1 MESARTDTIGGFN
14 AFLAEQVDDASD
26 VNVTLAQF
34 DNEYDVVYL
43 GEPIR
48 QAPRLTADTYVPRGS
63 TALLDA
69 IGRTIDELGAR
80 LAAMPAAE
88 RPGKVIF
95 VIITDGLEDAS
106 REHTREQVFQRI
118 RHQSDVYGWE
128 FVYLGAKQDAIAAGA
143 QVGIDAR
150 FALSCAD
157 GEVATQ
163 ALYRSLASNV
173 KMRRAGSKADM
184 RWEVRDR
191 QAQREHGAAGDAHD
205 GNGAGIFVD
214 RIGDHGSSVVV
225 SKP

>member
-1 MESARTDTIGGFN
+1 MENTLTEIAVVLDRSGSMESARTDTIGGFN
-14 AFLAEQVDDASD
+14 AFLAEQVDDAGD

-43 GEPIR
+43 REPIR
-48 QAPRLTADTYVPRGS
+48 RAPRLTADTYVPRGS

-95 VIITDGLEDAS
+95 VVITDGLENAS
-106 REHTREQVFQRI
+106 RDYTREQVFQRI

-143 QVGIDAR
+143 QVGIDAG

-157 GEVATQ
+157 GEVATR
-163 ALYRSLASNV
+163 ALYQSLASNV
-173 KMRRAGSKADM
+173 KMRRAGSKSDM

-191 QAQREHGAAGDAHD
+191 Q
-205 GNGAGIFVD
+205 
-214 RIGDHGSSVVV
+214 
-225 SKP
+225 

>member
-43 GEPIR
+43 REPIR
-48 QAPRLTADTYVPRGS
+48 QAPRLTADTYVPRGT

-95 VIITDGLEDAS
+95 VIITDGLENAS
-106 REHTREQVFQRI
+106 REHTRDQVFQRI
-118 RHQSDVYGWE
+118 RHQSDVCGCQSSPSTERAPSW
-128 FVYLGAKQDAIAAGA
+128 
-143 QVGIDAR
+143 
-150 FALSCAD
+150 SC
-157 GEVATQ
+157 
-163 ALYRSLASNV
+163 
-173 KMRRAGSKADM
+173 
-184 RWEVRDR
+184 
-191 QAQREHGAAGDAHD
+191 
-205 GNGAGIFVD
+205 
-214 RIGDHGSSVVV
+214 
-225 SKP
+225 PP